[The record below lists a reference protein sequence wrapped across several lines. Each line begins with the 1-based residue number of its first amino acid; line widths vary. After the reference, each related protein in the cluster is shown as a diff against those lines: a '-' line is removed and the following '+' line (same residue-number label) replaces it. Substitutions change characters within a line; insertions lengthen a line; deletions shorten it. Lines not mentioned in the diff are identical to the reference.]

1 MKLYIFKTSNWNHK
15 PKLTMEEF
23 EVEEKPKTYV
33 CKGRRFNKE
42 DIGRVTGYDFS
53 ECMLLENN
61 PSKACEILLKRKELE
76 LKWAEEKVSDKE
88 AEIENLKRYIKN
100 ESEGKDNE

>member
-1 MKLYIFKTSNWNHK
+1 MKLYIFKTSNWSHK

-33 CKGRRFNKE
+33 CKGRRFSKE
-42 DIGRVTGYDFS
+42 DIGRVSGYAFD

-76 LKWAEEKVSDKE
+76 LKWAEEKVADKK

>member
-1 MKLYIFKTSNWNHK
+1 MKLYIFKTSNWSHN

-61 PSKACEILLKRKELE
+61 PSKACKILLKRKGLE
-76 LKWAEEKVSDKE
+76 LKWAEEKVADKK

>member
-1 MKLYIFKTSNWNHK
+1 MKLYIFKTSNRSHK

-42 DIGRVTGYDFS
+42 DIGKVSGYTFD

-61 PSKACEILLKRKELE
+61 PSKACEILLKRKEKE
-76 LKWAEEKVSDKE
+76 LKMAQEKVVDKK
-88 AEIENLKRYIKN
+88 AEIEMLKSYIK
-100 ESEGKDNE
+100 